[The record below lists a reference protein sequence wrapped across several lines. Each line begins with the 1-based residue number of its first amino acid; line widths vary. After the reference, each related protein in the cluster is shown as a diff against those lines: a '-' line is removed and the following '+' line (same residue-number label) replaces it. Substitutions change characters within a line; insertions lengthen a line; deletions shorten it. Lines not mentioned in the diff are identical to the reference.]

1 LNNSTSQTQN
11 ETLDQNIVGGGA
23 ASLNTTVDLSNTT
36 LSSETSSF
44 NNLSPQDEAPPFNFE
59 LDPNY
64 YLYTNPIICLTFS
77 GIQSIKLTINNLT
90 PTDLILEA
98 TDNANLSSDK
108 LSSNQQRPL
117 LELSAQFG
125 SIKCLL
131 CPKQIHL
138 LTEMFTKLNEYI
150 EAANATKKAIKA
162 LQQKR
167 RGNKA
172 NKQIRGC
179 DKRKFESL
187 IQTDLGSLNSD
198 KNLGNLDEEE
208 EGEYA
213 FNNDDDESNYKSIL
227 LTNNSNDTEE
237 SVMFYSMM
245 SESTALNNTENR
257 QGGGFSSFSN
267 EKLNSNENLNDLDE
281 DKKQVLF
288 TNQLRQTIEQLRT
301 DVIVANN
308 STSSSSS
315 SRHNLFQTFKLTFRM
330 LSLTVLH
337 HDPPVINSSQN
348 GDIITPTRQR
358 QTTSNTNRLIVDRM
372 KHISDGY
379 FDWVSTIDISSSSS
393 SSSQSSID
401 RNVIMKYHQASAF
414 NDHFLILLKPINFN
428 MIEKINQ
435 RSLSLQGGK
444 SSGSGGYFGSSQKQ
458 QQSQV
463 IQYALNDILLTIGY
477 IQINEYLVPETTLSD
492 KNTNKKTTGGNNF

>member
-1 LNNSTSQTQN
+1 M
-11 ETLDQNIVGGGA
+11 
-23 ASLNTTVDLSNTT
+23 
-36 LSSETSSF
+36 SSDVNSF
-44 NNLSPQDEAPPFNFE
+44 NQSPQDEAPPFNFE

-98 TDNANLSSDK
+98 TDNASFSSDK
-108 LSSNQQRPL
+108 LNSNQQRPL

-138 LTEMFTKLNEYI
+138 LTEMFTKVNEYI

-162 LQQKR
+162 LQHKR
-167 RGNKA
+167 RSNKA

-179 DKRKFESL
+179 DKRKYETL
-187 IQTDLGSLNSD
+187 IQTDLGSLND
-198 KNLGNLDEEE
+198 KNLGGLDEEE
-208 EGEYA
+208 EY
-213 FNNDDDESNYKSIL
+213 FNNDDDSNYKSIE
-227 LTNNSNDTEE
+227 LTNNSNDNEA

-245 SESTALNNTENR
+245 SESTALNSDNG
-257 QGGGFSSFSN
+257 QGFMSSFTSN
-267 EKLNSNENLNDLDE
+267 KAQEEKQNSNENLNELDD
-281 DKKQVLF
+281 DKKQILF
-288 TNQLRQTIEQLRT
+288 TNQLKQTIEQLRN

-308 STSSSSS
+308 STSSSS

-330 LSLTVLH
+330 ISLTVLH
-337 HDPPVINSSQN
+337 HDPPILNSSQN
-348 GDIITPTRQR
+348 DSKQKH
-358 QTTSNTNRLIVDRM
+358 TTSNTNRLIVDRM

-379 FDWVSTIDISSSSS
+379 FDWVSTIDASSSSS
-393 SSSQSSID
+393 TSSQPSID
-401 RNVIMKYHQASAF
+401 RNIIMKFHQASAF

-435 RSLSLQGGK
+435 RSLNYPGGR
-444 SSGSGGYFGSSQKQ
+444 SSGGGYFGSSQKQ
-458 QQSQV
+458 QQSQI

-477 IQINEYLVPETTLSD
+477 IQINEYLVPESSFND
-492 KNTNKKTTGGNNF
+492 KNVSKKTGEVIDFFSI